1 MTKRVVITD
10 FDYPDDGIERHIVES
25 AGFELESFH
34 ALEQEEIAA
43 VAAGASSLLV
53 QYGKVGSAVID
64 AVPTLEHI
72 ARYGVGVDIVD
83 VDYATRQSIQ
93 VTNVPADY
101 CLNEVADHAVAMLLA
116 INRQLFSYD
125 LAVRSG
131 AWRWQD
137 GAPIRR
143 LGDCTVGIIGL
154 GRIGQAIARRVSGF
168 GSAIIAHDPFCPD
181 RTFKHLGVSSV
192 SRDQLLS
199 QSDYVILQTPLT
211 PDTVGMIGA
220 DELALMKSGAALINT
235 ARGPLVDTEALDAAI
250 RSGHIRG
257 AGLDDLPEEPA
268 KQIDWIPRDRLLEN
282 ADTVITPHAAYY
294 SEQSLAFCRAF
305 AAEEA
310 VRFLRGET
318 VRSPVNQ
325 IEKRREGVT

>member
-125 LAVRSG
+125 RAVRSG

-168 GSAIIAHDPFCPD
+168 GSTIIAHDPFCPD
-181 RTFKHLGVSSV
+181 RTFKDLGVSSV

-235 ARGPLVDTEALDAAI
+235 SRGPLVDTEALDAAI